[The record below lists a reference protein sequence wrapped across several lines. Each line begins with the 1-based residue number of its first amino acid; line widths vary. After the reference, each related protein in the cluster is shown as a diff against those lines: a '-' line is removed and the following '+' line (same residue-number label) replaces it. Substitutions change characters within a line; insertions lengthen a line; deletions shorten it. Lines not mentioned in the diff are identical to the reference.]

1 MMARGPSAVVLARLR
16 GRKNKIIGDHAE
28 KVVAYHLHRIG
39 LLAIVRLETGWRVQR
54 AGGKIIGATPLAKV
68 SGDFRAVVPGGR
80 SVLVEVKRRAG
91 VLRVSDFQPHSREAL
106 AAHAEAGGL
115 SLVAWV
121 NDTHEVV
128 VFCWGALA
136 LAKSLAWDLAQGCRW
151 SMPPTTAPSA
161 PVRPPDGAPGDGDAR
176 KAIQP

>member
-1 MMARGPSAVVLARLR
+1 MNRGPMSAANRLK
-16 GRKNKIIGDHAE
+16 GRKNKILGDHAE

-39 LLAIVRLETGWRVQR
+39 LLAVVRLETGWRVQR
-54 AGGKIIGATPLAKV
+54 AGGKIIGASPLAKV
-68 SGDFRAVVPGGR
+68 TGDFRAVVPGGR

-91 VLRVSDFQPHSREAL
+91 ALRVSDFQPHSCQAL

-121 NDTHEVV
+121 NDSHHVV

-136 LAKSLAWDLAQGCRW
+136 LAKSLAWDMAQGCKW
-151 SMPPTTAPSA
+151 SMPPATGPSA
-161 PVRPPDGAPGDGDAR
+161 LARPPDGAPGGGGGR
-176 KAIQP
+176 IAIRP